1 MPQSRTPTQVA
12 DDVDPMDELDEV
24 METPCKKPKAKAK
37 PKAKGNTMT
46 QSSIVEVVMPK
57 SPACTGVDNGNF
69 TATLYMMPCGK
80 HCSIERQ
87 ARLFVRVDCISWL
100 LAYAADEHF
109 FQGVLR
115 VENEE
120 PKAGNSTAVA
130 GLNIEWDFTCD
141 AWKAEFVSGEKCGTV
156 RTLAMRDVS
165 EKLWEKMVTSA
176 LPGAEGNFSEASIVK
191 RKQVSK
197 ELMELWC
204 CALVQRQGTEFKKKW
219 GLRST
224 QRKQK

>member
-1 MPQSRTPTQVA
+1 M
-12 DDVDPMDELDEV
+12 
-24 METPCKKPKAKAK
+24 
-37 PKAKGNTMT
+37 
-46 QSSIVEVVMPK
+46 
-57 SPACTGVDNGNF
+57 
-69 TATLYMMPCGK
+69 
-80 HCSIERQ
+80 
-87 ARLFVRVDCISWL
+87 
-100 LAYAADEHF
+100 
-109 FQGVLR
+109 R

-120 PKAGNSTAVA
+120 PKEVNSTAVA

-204 CALVQRQGTEFKKKW
+204 CALVERQGTEFEKKW

>member
-1 MPQSRTPTQVA
+1 MR
-12 DDVDPMDELDEV
+12 LG
-24 METPCKKPKAKAK
+24 KKECRVGIQK
-37 PKAKGNTMT
+37 
-46 QSSIVEVVMPK
+46 
-57 SPACTGVDNGNF
+57 
-69 TATLYMMPCGK
+69 
-80 HCSIERQ
+80 
-87 ARLFVRVDCISWL
+87 LFLRVDCISWL

-109 FQGVLR
+109 FQGVMR

-120 PKAGNSTAVA
+120 PKEVNSTAVA

-176 LPGAEGNFSEASIVK
+176 LLGAEGNFNEASIVTRK
-191 RKQVSK
+191 RVSK
-197 ELMELWC
+197 ELLELWC
-204 CALVQRQGTEFKKKW
+204 GAIAERQGSVFEKFW

-224 QRKQK
+224 HKKQKNK